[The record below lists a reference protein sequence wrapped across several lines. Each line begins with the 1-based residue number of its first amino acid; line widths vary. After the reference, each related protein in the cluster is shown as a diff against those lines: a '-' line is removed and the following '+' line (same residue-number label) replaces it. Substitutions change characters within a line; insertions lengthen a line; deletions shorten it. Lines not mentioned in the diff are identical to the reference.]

1 MSECRFLVTGC
12 AGFIG
17 GHMLELLLAK
27 GFPVVGVDNFSTG
40 KQENLAPVRGRFECI
55 EGDLC
60 DPAVARRA
68 VKGATHVIHLA
79 SIPSV
84 PRSVANPLENMHSS
98 VTATVTLFDA
108 AARAGVSRVVQA
120 SSSAV
125 YGDDPAL
132 PKSEDM
138 LPGLQAAAIMDNG
151 AWRFEYTPKR
161 PGVYAGV
168 MEPEPYW
175 EPAEDR
181 YIIHYTKTYLAAYGD
196 AEGWDEPTGLKT
208 EILPLT
214 RPFGNYAGN
223 AFQGQVLL
231 DGKPVPGAMVEIEC
245 YNRDGAYAAPN
256 EYMIAQTVKADANGV
271 FTYGVPFAGWWG
283 FAALN
288 GADER
293 MLREGEPKDVELGA
307 VLWAE
312 FVAPAV
318 K

>member
-1 MSECRFLVTGC
+1 MRKSLS
-12 AGFIG
+12 AA
-17 GHMLELLLAK
+17 LLILSILSALS
-27 GFPVVGVDNFSTG
+27 GTAAAHFGMVIPSAPVVSE
-40 KQENLAPVRGRFECI
+40 QEDAPVTVELSFSHPMEMVGMPLEK
-55 EGDLC
+55 
-60 DPAVARRA
+60 PRA
-68 VKGATHVIHLA
+68 VRI
-79 SIPSV
+79 
-84 PRSVANPLENMHSS
+84 VA
-98 VTATVTLFDA
+98 D
-108 AARAGVSRVVQA
+108 GVA
-120 SSSAV
+120 
-125 YGDDPAL
+125 
-132 PKSEDM
+132 EDM

-161 PGVYAGV
+161 PGVYAVV